1 MGDRAPASE
10 SELMHWSRFSGHDVV
25 PHAALFT
32 ALPAYCGHP
41 WMKEIKQ
48 DAAVPGKSRHADRRG
63 DDYVK
68 THVSLHRPPVIVSQ
82 LRAIGLFTAKLMAVL
97 N

>member
-1 MGDRAPASE
+1 
-10 SELMHWSRFSGHDVV
+10 
-25 PHAALFT
+25 
-32 ALPAYCGHP
+32 
-41 WMKEIKQ
+41 MKEIKQ

-68 THVSLHRPPVIVSQ
+68 THLSLHRPPVIVSQ
-82 LRAIGLFTAKLMAVL
+82 LRAIGLSTAKLMTVL